1 MSKYGKVFSV
11 SLQNNMEYKFNFI
24 SHLLFSMIPFATNL
38 LLWIVLY
45 GSNPKNMGMSL
56 KEMIVYYCFV
66 LVIENVVYNDL
77 HQVVAGHIK
86 DGELSRFLI
95 TPCSYHMYQI
105 AKSMA
110 KNMIYVGFFALP
122 VIIFSVILNQKYHF
136 GIGAVTW
143 GLFLLALVVAS
154 VIHILLNFIIGTIAF
169 FMTEVRSLFI
179 SMDILKGLLMGKVFP
194 ISLMPKA
201 LYQFLIYTPF
211 QFICYFPA
219 MILLGK
225 YSGAELVQNFSV
237 ATGWMILLTIIGG
250 LLWKIGLTKYSAV
263 GG

>member
-1 MSKYGKVFSV
+1 MGKYSKVFSV
-11 SLQNNMEYKFNFI
+11 SLQNNVEYKFNFI
-24 SHLLFSMIPFATNL
+24 SHLLFSLIPFATNL
-38 LLWIVLY
+38 LLWVVLY
-45 GSNPKNMGMSL
+45 DSNPKNMGMSL
-56 KEMIVYYCFV
+56 KEMVVYYCFV

-86 DGELSRFLI
+86 EGELSRFLI
-95 TPCSYHMYQI
+95 TSCSYHMYQI
-105 AKSMA
+105 AKSLA

-122 VIIFSVILNQKYHF
+122 VIAFSVVLNQKYSF
-136 GIGAVTW
+136 GIGIATW
-143 GLFLLALVVAS
+143 LVFLLALVVAS
-154 VIHILLNFIIGTIAF
+154 IIHILLNFIIGTIAF

-194 ISLMPKA
+194 INLMPKV

-211 QFICYFPA
+211 QFICYFPV

-225 YSGAELVQNFSV
+225 YSGTELIQNFSM
-237 ATGWMILLTIIGG
+237 AAGWIILLSAIGG
-250 LLWKIGLTKYSAV
+250 VLWKIGLTRYSAV